1 MSTPFI
7 NGFKLEV
14 DPDYKTNNLLEDGLN
29 SIGCLSA
36 IATDCSNVVACL
48 NDGSVPSDMMVNQI
62 AYASSVISG
71 LANEISNILTLVE
84 VENEIS

>member
-1 MSTPFI
+1 MSAPFI

-14 DPDYKTNNLLEDGLN
+14 DPHHKTNNLLQDGLN

-62 AYASSVISG
+62 AYAASVMSG
-71 LANEISNILTLVE
+71 LAQDVSSLLSELEMKNN
-84 VENEIS
+84 